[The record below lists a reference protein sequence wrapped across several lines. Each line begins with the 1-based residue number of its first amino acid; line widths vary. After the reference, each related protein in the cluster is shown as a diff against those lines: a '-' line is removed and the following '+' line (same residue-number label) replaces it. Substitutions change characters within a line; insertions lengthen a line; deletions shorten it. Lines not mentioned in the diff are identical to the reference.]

1 MTWTPQLPAGG
12 AALPRHAT
20 PSRLTRRELQVMHL
34 IADGCANKDIA
45 VHLGIAVH
53 TVKTHVHNL
62 LLKLGLRSRLEVAVQ
77 VYAASRP
84 TLAPEQ
90 LQVA

>member
-1 MTWTPQLPAGG
+1 MTWNPQFPAGG
-12 AALPRHAT
+12 DALPRHSA
-20 PSRLTRRELQVMHL
+20 PSRLTRRELEVMHL

-62 LLKLGLRSRLEVAVQ
+62 LLKLGLRSRLEVAIR

-84 TLAPEQ
+84 AHPATHLH
-90 LQVA
+90 VA

>member
-1 MTWTPQLPAGG
+1 MTWNPPLPAGG
-12 AALPRHAT
+12 DALPL
-20 PSRLTRRELQVMHL
+20 PPGPYRLTRRELQVMHL

-62 LLKLGLRSRLEVAVQ
+62 LLKLGLRSRLEVAVL

>member
-1 MTWTPQLPAGG
+1 MASEHLARESKARRGSVPAIPRAFPFYHAEPSAPDGG
-12 AALPRHAT
+12 AH
-20 PSRLTRRELQVMHL
+20 
-34 IADGCANKDIA
+34 IA

-62 LLKLGLRSRLEVAVQ
+62 LLKLGLRSRLEVAIR

-84 TLAPEQ
+84 ALPSTQ
-90 LQVA
+90 LHVA